1 MMIDENI
8 VFSFDTCNQSTMS
21 IIHSANEDYNTTE
34 LAEVWPG
41 LWLGGLKALKEIRK
55 IARSW
60 TVISV
65 LQSAQSR
72 DFAQDC
78 LNEIENDSVR
88 IEKRVMWELADR
100 SQAEL
105 LSTRLDEILN
115 VIDSVILTSSEEDY
129 PRACLVHCAFGISR
143 SASVVAA
150 WLLSRKK
157 VKTLE
162 EAMEILRSVR
172 PKVSPNMGFVAML
185 RALEQCDG
193 NVVEAIERMK
203 MKAID

>member
-1 MMIDENI
+1 MMA
-8 VFSFDTCNQSTMS
+8 TTQKTST
-21 IIHSANEDYNTTE
+21 NEDYNTTE
-34 LAEVWPG
+34 LAEVLPG
-41 LWLGGLKALKEIRK
+41 LWLGGLKALKEIGK
-55 IARSW
+55 ISRSW

-78 LNEIENDSVR
+78 LNEIESDAVR
-88 IEKRVMWELADR
+88 IEKRVVWELPDR
-100 SQAEL
+100 SQAEF
-105 LSTRLDEILN
+105 LSDRLDEILR
-115 VIDSVILTSSEEDY
+115 VIDSVILTSSEKHY

-143 SASVVAA
+143 SASLVAA
-150 WLLSRKK
+150 WLLSRRK
-157 VKTLE
+157 VHTLE

-185 RALEQCDG
+185 RAIEQCDG
-193 NVVEAIERMK
+193 NVMAAIERMK

>member
-1 MMIDENI
+1 M
-8 VFSFDTCNQSTMS
+8 STNRS
-21 IIHSANEDYNTTE
+21 TNEDYNTTE
-34 LAEVWPG
+34 LAEVLPG
-41 LWLGGLKALKEIRK
+41 LWLGGLKALKEIGT

-72 DFAQDC
+72 DFAQRC
-78 LNEIENDSVR
+78 LNEIESDSVR
-88 IEKRVMWELADR
+88 IEKRVVWELPDR
-100 SQAEL
+100 SQAEF
-105 LSTRLDEILN
+105 LSNRLDDILN
-115 VIDSVILTSSEEDY
+115 IIDSVILTFSKKDY

-150 WLLSRKK
+150 WLLSRRK
-157 VKTLE
+157 VNTLE

-193 NVVEAIERMK
+193 NVVAAIERMK
-203 MKAID
+203 MEGID